1 MDDEFAPCIGVDTG
15 GTFTDILVFRKGEV
29 RVHKVLSTPR
39 DPAEAV
45 LAGLREAGAE
55 GTGSVVHGS
64 TVATNAILERKG
76 ARTALITTKG
86 FEDVL
91 EIGRQTRPEIYAL
104 FVVRPE
110 PLVEA
115 GRRYGVAERILFDGT
130 VETALDSGEVR
141 RVLDAVRGAGAR
153 SLAVC
158 LLHSYANPAHE
169 ETVAA
174 LAEATG
180 LSVSA
185 SHRILP
191 EYREFE
197 RTSTTVVN
205 AYVAPLMERYVSR
218 LSREL
223 GEGTLRIM
231 QSNGGSISAE
241 TAKRES
247 VRTILSGPAG
257 GVVGAFETAR
267 AAGFSHVIT
276 CDMGGTSTDVALCD
290 GAIRTTEEAA
300 VGGLPV
306 RVPMIAIHTVGAGGG
321 SIAWADAGGALRVG
335 PESAGADPGPACYG
349 RGDAFTVTDANL
361 VLGRL
366 LPDRFLGG
374 TMRLAAGRVEV
385 PLRRLARRLGLSP
398 REAADGVIR
407 VADAAMERAI
417 RVVSVEK
424 GHDPREFTL
433 VAFGGAGPLHAC
445 GLARALSIPRVVV
458 PRDPGILSAFG
469 MLLSD
474 VIRDYSRTRLR
485 KTRLLSPADVEA
497 FFAPMEERA
506 LREMRDEGIPRE
518 RTRLERFL
526 DMRYAGQSYEIAVPF
541 GEWFEETFHRLHE
554 RLYGYRDP
562 ERETEVVT
570 VRVRAVGAA
579 DRPAF
584 ARRGPAGEDPGAA
597 FLERRL
603 LVEEGKE
610 RDAAIYRRDRLLPG
624 NRLEGPAVVT
634 EYSATVFLPSGW
646 EGRVDAYGNLIL
658 SPLEDAG

>member
-1 MDDEFAPCIGVDTG
+1 MDEELALRAGVDTG
-15 GTFTDILVFRKGEV
+15 GTFTDVLVFRKGEV

-55 GTGSVVHGS
+55 GTRSVVHGS

-141 RVLDAVRGAGAR
+141 RVLDAVRGTGAR

-158 LLHSYANPAHE
+158 LLHSYANPVHE
-169 ETVAA
+169 EAVAA

-223 GEGTLRIM
+223 GKGTLRIM

-290 GAIRTTEEAA
+290 GAILTTAEATVA
-300 VGGLPV
+300 GIPV

-349 RGDAFTVTDANL
+349 KGGAFTVTDANL

-374 TMRLAAGRVEV
+374 TMRLAADRVEA

-398 REAADGVIR
+398 REAAEGVVR
-407 VADAAMERAI
+407 VVESAMERAT

-458 PRDPGILSAFG
+458 PRDPGVLSAFG

-485 KTRLLSPADVEA
+485 KTRLLSPADNEA

-506 LREMRDEGIPRE
+506 LREMRDEGVPRE
-518 RTRLERFL
+518 RTRLERSL

-541 GEWFEETFHRLHE
+541 GERFEEEFHRLHE

-570 VRVRAVGAA
+570 VRVRAVGSA
-579 DRPAF
+579 DRPAI
-584 ARRGPAGEDPGAA
+584 ARRGPAGEDPRAA

-603 LVEEGKE
+603 LVEEGEE

-634 EYSATVFLPSGW
+634 EYSATVFLPSRW
-646 EGRVDAYGNLIL
+646 EGRVDARGNLIL
-658 SPLEDAG
+658 SPLENAG